1 MEASLSSSP
10 LLPIPPNVRG
20 PVSSLWQASRRRRV
34 CIPSPLGSH
43 ASPPHSQA
51 YCSEDC
57 QSQDASS
64 PSMSSA
70 SSAVSSPNMGYA
82 TGADVPPLL
91 PSALGSALTKYAR
104 SRHHH
109 SVSTSSASSWSAVT
123 DDEDEPSPGLSNYHA
138 KAFYES
144 ADSLYDAKP
153 PQNHLDT
160 IKPSSAL
167 SYARRPSGTNNRS
180 MVSNPHPRTTSTHVH
195 DIPRSA
201 PLHSHLSTDDDG
213 VYSDVGFSS
222 RDESEPEFLVTKLGS
237 SQKSKRSRASLPAYF
252 SLLQMTGKRVSPVS
266 SSSNHTISRISPP
279 TPKVA
284 LASINLPR
292 STPRGR
298 RRVADNERAIRSSGE
313 SISRSPSRPRRI
325 SARFSAAG
333 LSCSREADD
342 EDALDRSSVP
352 GLTRGRPTV
361 RRNSSPLPGMML
373 SADALN
379 NHNRAL
385 AAAAMRTDGAHS
397 PFPHETRGRLKVET
411 DVDAPGYG
419 IGRSGLLHRA
429 RAPATIRS
437 GRAL

>member
-1 MEASLSSSP
+1 MFEDQCLVCGKPLDDDVYVFPPLSGP
-10 LLPIPPNVRG
+10 LTP
-20 PVSSLWQASRRRRV
+20 
-34 CIPSPLGSH
+34 H
-43 ASPPHSQA
+43 PPHSKA

-64 PSMSSA
+64 PSISSA
-70 SSAVSSPNMGYA
+70 SSAVSSPNTSYA

-91 PSALGSALTKYAR
+91 PSALGSALSKYAR

-123 DDEDEPSPGLSNYHA
+123 DDDDEPYPGLSTYHTN
-138 KAFYES
+138 AFYES

-167 SYARRPSGTNNRS
+167 SYARRPSGTNNRC
-180 MVSNPHPRTTSTHVH
+180 MVSNPHPRTNSAHVH

-213 VYSDVGFSS
+213 AYSDFGFSS
-222 RDESEPEFLVTKLGS
+222 RDDSEPEIHIAKLGF
-237 SQKSKRSRASLPAYF
+237 SQKPKRNRASLPAYF

-266 SSSNHTISRISPP
+266 SSSNHTISRVSPS

-284 LASINLPR
+284 LASINPPR

-298 RRVADNERAIRSSGE
+298 RRVADNDRANRSSSE
-313 SISRSPSRPRRI
+313 SSSRSPSRPRRT
-325 SARFSAAG
+325 STQQSAA
-333 LSCSREADD
+333 CSRKALD
-342 EDALDRSSVP
+342 EDALANSSVP

-361 RRNSSPLPGMML
+361 RRNSSPVPVKML

-379 NHNRAL
+379 NHNCAL
-385 AAAAMRTDGAHS
+385 AAAAMRPDGVHS

-411 DVDAPGYG
+411 DVDAPGFG
-419 IGRSGLLHRA
+419 IGRSGLLHRT
-429 RAPATIRS
+429 RAPANIRS

>member
-1 MEASLSSSP
+1 MFEDQCLVCGKPLDDDVYVFP
-10 LLPIPPNVRG
+10 LLSTPPLTV
-20 PVSSLWQASRRRRV
+20 
-34 CIPSPLGSH
+34 H
-43 ASPPHSQA
+43 HSQA

-64 PSMSSA
+64 PSISSA
-70 SSAVSSPNMGYA
+70 SSAVSSPNLGYA
-82 TGADVPPLL
+82 TGGDVPPLL

-123 DDEDEPSPGLSNYHA
+123 DDEDESYPRLSSYHS

-144 ADSLYDAKP
+144 ADSLYDGNSKSA
-153 PQNHLDT
+153 NHLDT
-160 IKPSSAL
+160 LKPSSAL
-167 SYARRPSGTNNRS
+167 YYARRPSGTNNRS
-180 MVSNPHPRTTSTHVH
+180 MVSNPHPRTNLAHVHVH
-195 DIPRSA
+195 DIPRSL
-201 PLHSHLSTDDDG
+201 PLRSHLSTDDDG
-213 VYSDVGFSS
+213 VYSDVGSSS
-222 RDESEPEFLVTKLGS
+222 RDESEPEVPITKLVS
-237 SQKSKRSRASLPAYF
+237 SQKSKRTRASLPAYF

-279 TPKVA
+279 TPKVP
-284 LASINLPR
+284 LASVNLPR
-292 STPRGR
+292 SAPRGR
-298 RRVADNERAIRSSGE
+298 RRVADHDHEGRSSGE
-313 SISRSPSRPRRI
+313 SSSRSLSRSRRTLAQLGI
-325 SARFSAAG
+325 AG
-333 LSCSREADD
+333 LSCCSREADD
-342 EDALDRSSVP
+342 EDALDNSSVP
-352 GLTRGRPTV
+352 GLTRGRPAV
-361 RRNSSPLPGMML
+361 RRNSSPPPTMML

-411 DVDAPGYG
+411 DMDAPGYG

-429 RAPATIRS
+429 RVPAVTRV